1 MPTPNSSGDGKA
13 PHPASPPRRNRIAL
27 WLLLALCAAPVVA
40 SFVAYYWLRP
50 SGHVNYGE
58 LLTPQPLPA
67 VALTRLDG
75 GPFAFADLKGSWV
88 LVNVDGAACDE
99 RCRAKL
105 VYMRQV
111 RLAQGKNSER
121 IERLWVVSDGAA
133 PSASLLAEHEG
144 LHVVRAAGTAAL
156 RAFPAATTPAAHIY
170 VIDPLGNLMMR
181 FPENADPQ
189 RMLKDVAR
197 LLRHSQWK

>member
-1 MPTPNSSGDGKA
+1 V
-13 PHPASPPRRNRIAL
+13 
-27 WLLLALCAAPVVA
+27 LAVCAAPVVA

-67 VALTRLDG
+67 ATLTGLDG
-75 GPFAFADLKGSWV
+75 RPFGFADLKGSWV

-99 RCRAKL
+99 RCRTKL

-121 IERLWVVSDGAA
+121 IERVWLVTD
-133 PSASLLAEHEG
+133 SALPNAGVLAEQEG
-144 LHVVRAAGTAAL
+144 LHVARAGASALL